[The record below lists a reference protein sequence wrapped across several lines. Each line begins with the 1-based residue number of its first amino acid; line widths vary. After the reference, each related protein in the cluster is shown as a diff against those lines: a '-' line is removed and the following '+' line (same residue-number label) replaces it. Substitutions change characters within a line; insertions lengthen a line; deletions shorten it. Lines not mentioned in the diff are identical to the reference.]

1 LDEEEGAELDGM
13 EGEERVEILE
23 GEHRA
28 GGRVADR
35 LRITTRYMTKCVA
48 LRTRWHPITIPKT
61 PPASSPRRC
70 WLQVDSLRRLT
81 LQATIPPPPA
91 LVVPGT
97 SVRAFWELV
106 RCRSP

>member
-1 LDEEEGAELDGM
+1 MDEEEGAELDGV

-48 LRTRWHPITIPKT
+48 SH
-61 PPASSPRRC
+61 PPAIPQPSQEP
-70 WLQVDSLRRLT
+70 LHTYLT
-81 LQATIPPPPA
+81 QKILHPAQANPPSGRTPPPPA
-91 LVVPGT
+91 PALVVAGT
-97 SVRAFWELV
+97 SVRACWERV